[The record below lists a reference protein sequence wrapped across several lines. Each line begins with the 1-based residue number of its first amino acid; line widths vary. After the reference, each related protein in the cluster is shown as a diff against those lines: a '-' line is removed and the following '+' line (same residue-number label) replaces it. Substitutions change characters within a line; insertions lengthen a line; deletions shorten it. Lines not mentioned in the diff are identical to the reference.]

1 VLEQHIESKLLSN
14 KKISWLT
21 GDWDWSFQIFVELPI
36 VLFSLERFGNLVFL
50 SILLGCLDKKV
61 IKKIDTFIRF
71 YHPLPLSIVKMRQ
84 KSFSLLSPF
93 LVHKA

>member
-1 VLEQHIESKLLSN
+1 VLEQHIESNLLSN
-14 KKISWLT
+14 KKISWL
-21 GDWDWSFQIFVELPI
+21 DWDWSFQIFVELPI

-71 YHPLPLSIVKMRQ
+71 YHPLSIVKMRQ

-93 LVHKA
+93 LVQKA